1 MSREFIIG
9 LIALITIL
17 SYLIGIIITMNILLE
32 NRDPA
37 KTLSWMMM
45 FMLLPGVGIIIYI
58 FSGRNIRKHKLFKAK
73 KKTRNLSQKQLSSH
87 LEYLKNIV
95 KTQQFLLEKGELL
108 EDNSCSIKER
118 VINLLLRIGSFPY
131 TTNNSVELYK
141 DGIEKFNRLI
151 EDMENAQDHIHL
163 EYFIIKEGKIAGEI
177 RDVLIKKAKEGVE
190 VRILY
195 DDVACWRFKIHRKFL
210 REMREAGI
218 KCAAFLPTKF
228 PLLGGQLNYRN
239 HRKIAVIDGKIGYTG
254 GLNIGDEYIGLDK
267 NFGYWRDSHIRICG
281 AGVQMLQLIFLIDWY
296 LTTDELLTES
306 KYMPEITHC
315 GDTAIQVVGTGP
327 DSKWEDIHYA
337 FFSAISQAKK
347 RVYIETPYFIPDESM
362 LKAIKTAA
370 LSGVDVRIIFPQ
382 KIDHYVVNIAS
393 YSYFDEILDA
403 GAKVYLYQK
412 GFIHSKVVIVDDEMA
427 SIGSS
432 NMDLRSFMLNF
443 EVNTF
448 IYDMKLIEKIS
459 EQFYIDQG
467 DSKELVRDNFRT
479 RTLIVRLAESVS
491 RLFSP
496 LL

>member
-1 MSREFIIG
+1 MSQNLIFWMIAIIT
-9 LIALITIL
+9 LL

-45 FMLLPGVGIIIYI
+45 FLLFPGVGIIIYI

-73 KKTRNLSQKQLSSH
+73 KKTKNLSEKKLSKH

-95 KTQQFLLEKGELL
+95 KTQQMLLERKELL
-108 EDNSCSIKER
+108 GEDEGAIEER

-131 TTNNSVELYK
+131 TTNNDVEIYK
-141 DGIEKFNRLI
+141 NGPEKFSRLI
-151 EDMENAQDHIHL
+151 EDMENAKDHIHL
-163 EYFIIKEGKIAGEI
+163 EYFIIKDSCIAREI
-177 RDVLIKKAKEGVE
+177 QELLIRKAKEGVD
-190 VRILY
+190 VKILY
-195 DDVACWRFKIHRKFL
+195 DDVACWRFKIHRDFL
-210 REMREAGI
+210 NELKAAGV
-218 KCAAFLPTKF
+218 KCAAFLPTKL

-254 GLNIGDEYIGLDK
+254 GLNIGDEYMGLNK
-267 NFGYWRDSHIRICG
+267 KFGYWRDSHIRIYG
-281 AGVQMLQLIFLIDWY
+281 AGVHMLQMIFLIDWY
-296 LTTDELLTES
+296 LTTNEIISDKE
-306 KYMPEITHC
+306 YMPDLPHC
-315 GDTAIQVVGTGP
+315 GEVALQVVGTGP
-327 DSKWEDIHYA
+327 DSQWEDIHYA

-347 RVYIETPYFIPDESM
+347 RVYIETPYFIPDESI

-370 LSGVDVRIIFPQ
+370 LSGVDVRIVFPQ
-382 KIDHYVVNIAS
+382 KIDHFIVNIAS
-393 YSYFDEILDA
+393 YSYFDEVLDA
-403 GAKVYLYQK
+403 GARVFLYQK

-448 IYDMKLIEKIS
+448 IYEKKTIEIIAD
-459 EQFYIDQG
+459 QFYKDQE
-467 DSKELVRDNFRT
+467 DSKELLRENFRT
-479 RTLIVRLAESVS
+479 RNVIVKLAESIS

>member
-1 MSREFIIG
+1 MSHDFIFG
-9 LIALITIL
+9 LVALITFL

-45 FMLLPGVGIIIYI
+45 FLLLPGIGIIIYV

-73 KKTRNLSQKQLSSH
+73 KKTTKLSQRKLFRH

-95 KTQQFLLEKGELL
+95 KTQQMLLERGELL
-108 EDNSCSIKER
+108 GGENSPIKER
-118 VINLLLRIGSFPY
+118 VINLLFRIGSFPY
-131 TTNNSVELYK
+131 TTNNDVEIYK
-141 DGIEKFNRLI
+141 NGPEKFSRLI
-151 EDMENAQDHIHL
+151 EDMEVAEDHIHL
-163 EYFIIKEGKIAGEI
+163 EYFIIKDSEIAREI
-177 RDVLIKKAKEGVE
+177 QEVLIRKAREGVE

-195 DDVACWRFKIHRKFL
+195 DDVACWRFKIHRRFL
-210 REMREAGI
+210 NELKAAGV

-239 HRKIAVIDGKIGYTG
+239 HRKIAVIDGKVGYTG
-254 GLNIGDEYIGLDK
+254 GLNIGDEYMGLDK
-267 NFGYWRDSHIRICG
+267 KFGYWRDSHIRIYG
-281 AGVQMLQLIFLIDWY
+281 AGVHMLQIIFLIDWY
-296 LTTDELLTES
+296 LTTDEIIS
-306 KYMPEITHC
+306 DKKYMPDIPHC
-315 GDTAIQVVGTGP
+315 GEVALQVVGTGP
-327 DSKWEDIHYA
+327 DSQWEDIHYA

-347 RVYIETPYFIPDESM
+347 RVYIETPYFIPDESI
-362 LKAIKTAA
+362 LKAIKTAS

-382 KIDHYVVNIAS
+382 KIDHYIVNIAS
-393 YSYFDEILDA
+393 YSYFDEVLDA
-403 GAKVYLYQK
+403 GARVFLYQK

-448 IYDMKLIEKIS
+448 IYEEKTIEKIA
-459 EQFYIDQG
+459 EQFYKDQE
-467 DSKELVRDNFRT
+467 DSKELMRENFRT
-479 RTLIVRLAESVS
+479 RNIVVRLAESIS